1 MDMEHFKDCEA
12 REWVARYRKK
22 QLEEGRGEAI
32 EWWNKTIKEIAAKR
46 GQKAADDLKQRM
58 NTVKDT
64 NAIRRKGWCQPR
76 TDC

>member
-1 MDMEHFKDCEA
+1 MDMEHFKDSEA
-12 REWVARYRKK
+12 REWVARFRKK

-46 GQKAADDLKQRM
+46 GQKTADDLKQRM

-64 NAIRRKGWCQPR
+64 NAIRRKG
-76 TDC
+76 